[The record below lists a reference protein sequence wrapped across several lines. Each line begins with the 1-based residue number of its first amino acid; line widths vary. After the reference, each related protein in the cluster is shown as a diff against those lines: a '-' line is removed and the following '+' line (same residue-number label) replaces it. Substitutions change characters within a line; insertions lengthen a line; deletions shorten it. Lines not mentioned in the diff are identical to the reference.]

1 MQFLEDHLPQ
11 VVRIWYSDSFTAV
24 PQAVWA
30 MRQAV
35 LADVVLFGKPSV
47 SLVT

>member
-11 VVRIWYSDSFTAV
+11 VVRIWYGNSFTTV

-30 MRQAV
+30 MRQAM
-35 LADVVLFGKPSV
+35 LADVVSIGKPSV